1 MAATTVR
8 ITTMPDDWT
17 VVFEHRSRGPCADR
31 ALVLTSLSIP
41 HEIVLFD
48 ERCAVVVPAEFAEKA
63 RFEIWQYEEENRTD
77 DRVAPV
83 VQPVYQDAIPGVIGY
98 VVVVCLV
105 AWLAGIGAWGYD
117 WLGAGRIDGA
127 LIRNGEW
134 WRSFTALTL
143 HSGLKHLVSNIGF
156 GALFGLLAGRVAG
169 SGVAW
174 LSILLASGV
183 ANILNTIMLDASH
196 RSIGASTAVFAA
208 LGLVSGFVWR
218 GKLTAQDRWPYRIG
232 PIVGGIALLAY
243 TGTGDANTDIGAH
256 LLGFVA
262 GFAAGILL
270 IRVAD
275 KLHDQ
280 RVQLNSGIAA
290 ITILAV
296 SWFIALTNI
305 TT

>member
-1 MAATTVR
+1 MS
-8 ITTMPDDWT
+8 DDWT
-17 VVFEHRSRGPCADR
+17 VVFEHRTQGPCSER
-31 ALVLTSLSIP
+31 ALVLTSLGIP
-41 HEIVLFD
+41 HEIVQTG
-48 ERCAVVVPAEFAEKA
+48 EHYTVVVHEEHAEKA
-63 RFEIWQYEEENRTD
+63 KFEIWQYEEENRNVGKTGP
-77 DRVAPV
+77 AI
-83 VQPVYQDAIPGVIGY
+83 QPVYQDAIPGVVGY
-98 VVVVCLV
+98 IIVVCLV
-105 AWLAGIGAWGYD
+105 AWLAGIGAWGFD

-127 LIRNGEW
+127 LIRHGEW
-134 WRSFTALTL
+134 WRGLTALTL
-143 HSGLKHLVSNIGF
+143 HSGLKHLLSNIGF

-183 ANILNTIMLDASH
+183 ANIVNTILLDSSH

-262 GFAAGILL
+262 GFASGILL

-275 KLHDQ
+275 KLQEQ
-280 RVQLNSGIAA
+280 RVQSAAGFAA
-290 ITILAV
+290 ITILVLA
-296 SWFIALTNI
+296 WIIALTNMS
-305 TT
+305 T

>member
-1 MAATTVR
+1 
-8 ITTMPDDWT
+8 MPDDWT
-17 VVFEHRSRGPCADR
+17 VVFEHRVRRPCADR

-41 HEIVLFD
+41 HEIVLLD

-83 VQPVYQDAIPGVIGY
+83 VQPVYQDAIPGVVGY

-117 WLGAGRIDGA
+117 WLGAGRIDGT

>member
-1 MAATTVR
+1 M
-8 ITTMPDDWT
+8 
-17 VVFEHRSRGPCADR
+17 
-31 ALVLTSLSIP
+31 
-41 HEIVLFD
+41 
-48 ERCAVVVPAEFAEKA
+48 
-63 RFEIWQYEEENRTD
+63 
-77 DRVAPV
+77 
-83 VQPVYQDAIPGVIGY
+83 
-98 VVVVCLV
+98 
-105 AWLAGIGAWGYD
+105 
-117 WLGAGRIDGA
+117 
-127 LIRNGEW
+127 
-134 WRSFTALTL
+134 
-143 HSGLKHLVSNIGF
+143 
-156 GALFGLLAGRVAG
+156 FGLLAGRVAG

>member
-1 MAATTVR
+1 M
-8 ITTMPDDWT
+8 
-17 VVFEHRSRGPCADR
+17 
-31 ALVLTSLSIP
+31 LS
-41 HEIVLFD
+41 D
-48 ERCAVVVPAEFAEKA
+48 ERCVVVVPGEFAEKA
-63 RFEIWQYEEENRTD
+63 RFEIWQYEEENRHD

-117 WLGAGRIDGA
+117 WLGAGRIDGT

-262 GFAAGILL
+262 GFTAGILL

>member
-1 MAATTVR
+1 
-8 ITTMPDDWT
+8 MPDDWT
-17 VVFEHRSRGPCADR
+17 VVFEHRTKGPCTDR
-31 ALVLTSLSIP
+31 ALVLTSLDIP
-41 HEIVLFD
+41 HEIMLSD
-48 ERCAVVVPAEFAEKA
+48 ERCVVVVPGKFAEKA
-63 RFEIWQYEEENRTD
+63 KFEIWQYEEENRSD
-77 DRVAPV
+77 GKAGPV
-83 VQPVYQDAIPGVIGY
+83 VQPVYQDAIPGVVAY

-105 AWLAGIGAWGYD
+105 AWLAGIGAWGHD
-117 WLGAGRIDGA
+117 WLGAGRIDGT
-127 LIRNGEW
+127 LIRAGEW

-183 ANILNTIMLDASH
+183 ANIVNTILLDSSH

-262 GFAAGILL
+262 GFSAGILL
-270 IRVAD
+270 IRVAG
-275 KLHDQ
+275 KLHNQ

-290 ITILAV
+290 IAILTL
-296 SWFIALTNI
+296 SWIIALSNTA
-305 TT
+305 T